1 MSPQTL
7 PAKTFILLCAVLV
20 ISTVAFFLLPVR
32 GHHQD
37 DLSLAAYYAG
47 TDGLT
52 GQELREKLHSTLEA
66 GHTVVRYSGT
76 TSGMNDVWAALMAAN
91 EDPDDSNSGL
101 RSWGGANSIQLAEIT
116 LYGGNGSPLRDGI
129 TCTNPDGRNPGGELP
144 EHACNGLTSDDPNG
158 CSGCANTGHK
168 WLDFNRGDLV
178 LEFPAPQAVATWDW

>member
-1 MSPQTL
+1 MSRNTGRSNNHDLLLAMSPQTL

-20 ISTVAFFLLPVR
+20 ISTVAFFLLPMR

-76 TSGMNDVWAALMAAN
+76 TSGVNDVWSALMAAN
-91 EDPDDSNSGL
+91 EDPDNGNNVFLIYWL
-101 RSWGGANSIQLAEIT
+101 RSESKSNFGMAEIT
-116 LYGGNGSPLRDGI
+116 AGPRLARASRATMRTSVISRRSIIPVVPTPLFVVGI
-129 TCTNPDGRNPGGELP
+129 PST
-144 EHACNGLTSDDPNG
+144 
-158 CSGCANTGHK
+158 
-168 WLDFNRGDLV
+168 
-178 LEFPAPQAVATWDW
+178 